1 MPDEA
6 PVQRCGKYFVFDNED
21 VISCGYTGHLAFSSS
36 IAPALADGSGT
47 MQGSAFSRCVPSP
60 GTETARNAFVSR
72 RRYGKVTS
80 RIPAMYTVA
89 FGTACDFA
97 MRYAAAPSRSSRR
110 ELGRRSPLG
119 NIT

>member
-1 MPDEA
+1 
-6 PVQRCGKYFVFDNED
+6 VFDNED
-21 VISCGYTGHLAFSSS
+21 VISCGCTGHLAFSSS
-36 IAPALADGSGT
+36 IAPALARRKRDDAEVCIFPLCSLARHRDRPERLW
-47 MQGSAFSRCVPSP
+47 SAA
-60 GTETARNAFVSR
+60 GD
-72 RRYGKVTS
+72 YGKVTS